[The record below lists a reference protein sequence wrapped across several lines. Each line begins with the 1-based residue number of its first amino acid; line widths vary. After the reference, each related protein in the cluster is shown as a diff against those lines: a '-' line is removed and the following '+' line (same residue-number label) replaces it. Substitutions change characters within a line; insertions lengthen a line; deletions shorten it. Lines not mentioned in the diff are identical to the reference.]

1 MNIHQPEFLSSIR
14 LATGLDLERILEID
28 RLSFDMQWDCGKFKA
43 ALNDL
48 FLVFEEKEVLG
59 FLSACCIELAN
70 QAIIMKIAVHPD
82 HRGKGIATKLIEAAL
97 DKFKKMKFTEVEL
110 HVEIV
115 KTGAIKLYEK
125 FGFKVM
131 KVVYANYEENEAYYM
146 MKLKLHDEGH
156 GRAA

>member
-1 MNIHQPEFLSSIR
+1 MPIR
-14 LATGLDLERILEID
+14 LATESDLDRIMEIE
-28 RLSFDMQWDCGKFKA
+28 RLSFAKQWDYDKFKT

-48 FLVFEEKEVLG
+48 FLVFEEKEILG
-59 FLSACCIELAN
+59 FLSACYVQLAN

-82 HRGKGIATKLIEAAL
+82 HRGKGIATKLIESTL
-97 DKFKKMKFTEVEL
+97 DKLGKMKCTEVEL

-131 KVVYANYEENEAYYM
+131 KVLYADYEENEAYYM
-146 MKLKLHDEGH
+146 MKLKLHDEGY